1 MGKWFHW
8 ALQDLGHKV
17 FSVGMYSGENIP
29 WEGNHKY
36 PEYAFPPDYEIPD
49 TDFPL
54 ETVLSNIDFK
64 PDLIVQASDNSYL
77 PGKAPCKNILIGTD
91 PHVIDY
97 KPYLKDVDE
106 YYSMQN
112 CYLEGYTFGKW
123 VPYAYYPP
131 IHQFVNGNKMIYDVV
146 FSGLQYEHRLQVLNK
161 CKQSGLKVYIGLG
174 DVYEKYVD
182 IYNQG
187 LIAFNYSSRNDL
199 PARFWEGLSMKRC
212 VVTNRVPD
220 LEQLDCKEGEH
231 YVGFS
236 SVDEA
241 VEKTLY
247 YSKHVEEAK
256 KIADNGYRWVKP
268 HTYQKRCELFL

>member
-8 ALQDLGHKV
+8 ALKDLGHEV

-36 PEYAFPPDYEIPD
+36 PEYAFPPDYKIPD
-49 TDFPL
+49 CDWSL
-54 ETVLSNIDFK
+54 DAVLRNIDFK
-64 PDLIVQASDNSYL
+64 PELIVQASDNSFLY
-77 PGKAPCKNILIGTD
+77 GKSPCRNIVIGTD

-97 KPYLKDVDE
+97 KQYLQYADD

-112 CYLEGYTFGKW
+112 CYLEGYPFGKW
-123 VPYAYYPP
+123 LPYAYYSGL
-131 IHQFVNGNKMIYDVV
+131 HKFTNKKINYDVV
-146 FSGLQYEHRLQVLNK
+146 FSGLQYEHRLQVLNR
-161 CKQSGLKVYIGLG
+161 CKEKGVNVYIGLG

-187 LIAFNYSSRNDL
+187 LMAFNYSSRNDL
-199 PARFWEGLSMKRC
+199 PARFWEGLAMKRC

-220 LEQLDCKEGEH
+220 LQKLDCVEGRD

-236 SVDEA
+236 TVDEA
-241 VEKTLY
+241 VEKILY
-247 YSKHVEEAK
+247 YKAHVEEAQ
-256 KIADNGYRWVKP
+256 KIADNGYEWVKP
-268 HTYQKRCELFL
+268 HTYQKRCETFL